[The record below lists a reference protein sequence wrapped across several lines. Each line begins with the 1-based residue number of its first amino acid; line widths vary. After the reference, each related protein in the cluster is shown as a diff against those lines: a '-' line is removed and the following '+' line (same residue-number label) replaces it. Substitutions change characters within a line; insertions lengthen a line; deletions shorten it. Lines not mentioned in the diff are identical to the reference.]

1 MTVVDDR
8 VNSVLAAVLSASIA
22 PIHGALAQEKTP
34 SGSAGAPA
42 TRTPEK
48 QKPSP
53 EKIDSILELEKK
65 ISQELNEW
73 V

>member
-22 PIHGALAQEKTP
+22 PIHGALAQEEN
-34 SGSAGAPA
+34 APA
-42 TRTPEK
+42 TLPPEK

-53 EKIDSILELEKK
+53 QEFDSILEEAGSSRQKA
-65 ISQELNEW
+65 
-73 V
+73 